1 MTQPLGWARVWVAA
15 QPLDVEPMPRQGAWY
30 PIVSTGATR
39 SVLEVRGRR
48 IAVPTDCL
56 EIRKQR
62 PERFTVVY
70 RAVNSANPAFGTR
83 ADLGRVYAVCPV
95 SGTRLKLI
103 GHPRETKCPECGHR
117 GEIAWWETG

>member
-15 QPLDVEPMPRQGAWY
+15 RTLEADPMPRQGAWY
-30 PIVSTGATR
+30 PIVSHGATR
-39 SVLEVRGRR
+39 IVLEVKGQR
-48 IAVPTDCL
+48 IAVPSDCL
-56 EIRKQR
+56 EIRKHR

-83 ADLGRVYAVCPV
+83 SDLGRVYAVCPM
-95 SGTRLKLI
+95 SGTRVKLI